1 MNRHSNRWRPTLHI
15 FGRKFKGSLR
25 FLMECS
31 ILSFWT
37 RAASN
42 TQAGQANPSIGKRL
56 CPLLKQCGRGD
67 LNWLL
72 LAVSLPRMV
81 AKQTGFLKPGGGAVF
96 PGWKK
101 VLGRRATKK
110 VGTFL
115 QSVDRY
121 V

>member
-31 ILSFWT
+31 ILSFWI

-72 LAVSLPRMV
+72 LAVSLPRML
-81 AKQTGFLKPGGGAVF
+81 AKEIAFLKPWGGEVFSGWEKDLGKNGREECGGRGEVSGGA
-96 PGWKK
+96 G
-101 VLGRRATKK
+101 
-110 VGTFL
+110 
-115 QSVDRY
+115 
-121 V
+121 

>member
-31 ILSFWT
+31 ILSFWI

-42 TQAGQANPSIGKRL
+42 TQAGRANPSIGKRL
-56 CPLLKQCGRGD
+56 CPLLKQCGKVD

-72 LAVSLPRMV
+72 LAGPPHRILG
-81 AKQTGFLKPGGGAVF
+81 KQFAFQSPWEWAF
-96 PGWKK
+96 YSGWKNDR
-101 VLGRRATKK
+101 GRGGPRK
-110 VGTFL
+110 VG
-115 QSVDRY
+115 R
-121 V
+121 

>member
-42 TQAGQANPSIGKRL
+42 TQAGRANPSIGKRL
-56 CPLLKQCGRGD
+56 CPLLKQCGKVD

-72 LAVSLPRMV
+72 LAVSLPRMLVKQV
-81 AKQTGFLKPGGGAVF
+81 ALYTPGARTLLRGV
-96 PGWKK
+96 
-101 VLGRRATKK
+101 TH
-110 VGTFL
+110 
-115 QSVDRY
+115 
-121 V
+121 

>member
-31 ILSFWT
+31 ILSFWI

-56 CPLLKQCGRGD
+56 CPLLEKCGSVD

-72 LAVSLPRMV
+72 LAVSLQRMST
-81 AKQTGFLKPGGGAVF
+81 KQSASYSAAERPLLTGGKND
-96 PGWKK
+96 
-101 VLGRRATKK
+101 LGSTTPQES
-110 VGTFL
+110 G
-115 QSVDRY
+115 
-121 V
+121 

>member
-42 TQAGQANPSIGKRL
+42 TQAGRANPSIGKRL
-56 CPLLKQCGRGD
+56 CPLLKQCGKVD

-72 LAVSLPRMV
+72 LAVSLHRMLV
-81 AKQTGFLKPGGGAVF
+81 RHFAFQSPGYWTFPPAWQKDTG
-96 PGWKK
+96 
-101 VLGRRATKK
+101 
-110 VGTFL
+110 
-115 QSVDRY
+115 
-121 V
+121 